1 MQKEALIKAANF
13 CAYQERTQDEVRER
27 LKGWGI
33 YGDDA
38 EEIIVRLIEENF
50 INEERFSKIYAGS
63 KFRVKQW
70 GRLKIKYELK
80 MRGLSEYNIRKGLGE
95 IADDDYEETIREL
108 VEKKAHEL
116 RHEKQKL
123 VVKQK
128 IARFVIGK
136 GFESDLVWKAISN
149 ILV

>member
-33 YGDDA
+33 YGDEA
-38 EEIIVRLIEENF
+38 EEIITRLIEENF

-80 MRGLSEYNIRKGLGE
+80 MRGLSEYNIRKGLAE

-108 VEKKAHEL
+108 VEKKANEL
-116 RHEKQKL
+116 RNEKQKL
-123 VVKQK
+123 IVKQK

-136 GFESDLVWKAISN
+136 GFESDLVWKAISQV
-149 ILV
+149 IG

>member
-80 MRGLSEYNIRKGLGE
+80 MRGLSEYNIRKGLAE
-95 IADDDYEETIREL
+95 IADDDYEETIKEL

-116 RHEKQKL
+116 RNEKQKL

-136 GFESDLVWKAISN
+136 GYESDLVWKAISQV
-149 ILV
+149 IG

>member
-38 EEIIVRLIEENF
+38 EEIIARLIEENF

-80 MRGLSEYNIRKGLGE
+80 MRGLSEYNIRKGLAE
-95 IADDDYEETIREL
+95 IEDDDYEETIKEL

-136 GFESDLVWKAISN
+136 GYESDLVWKAISQV
-149 ILV
+149 IG